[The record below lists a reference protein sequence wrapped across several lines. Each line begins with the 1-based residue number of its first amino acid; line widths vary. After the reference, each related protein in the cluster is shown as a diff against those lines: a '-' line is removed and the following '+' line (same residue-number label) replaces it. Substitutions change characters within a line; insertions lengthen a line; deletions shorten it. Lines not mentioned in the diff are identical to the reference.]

1 MQQGAAGGQ
10 CTFSNKTFCACNNN
24 LDNRDPIF
32 RGTDEFLII
41 LIFADNKC
49 HHLEALLPKL
59 ARSTFCRIFCV
70 RPKSCPSDNRQN
82 DSLLTIVIVFV
93 LEMFRDTGGL
103 TTKFVPVNFPPIFC
117 ISQNGK
123 SCKRYLCV
131 SGKITLLGYYY
142 INTKPKTA
150 AVALNCKTKMAF

>member
-49 HHLEALLPKL
+49 HHLEALLLKL
-59 ARSTFCRIFCV
+59 AKYILLNILCPSEELSVWQQTEWLLIDYCNCFCPRNVSRHRGSHNQVCPRQFSAHILHLAKWKELQEIFVCV
-70 RPKSCPSDNRQN
+70 RQN
-82 DSLLTIVIVFV
+82 NSIRLPL
-93 LEMFRDTGGL
+93 
-103 TTKFVPVNFPPIFC
+103 
-117 ISQNGK
+117 
-123 SCKRYLCV
+123 
-131 SGKITLLGYYY
+131 
-142 INTKPKTA
+142 NTKPKTA

>member
-49 HHLEALLPKL
+49 HHLG
-59 ARSTFCRIFCV
+59 AREVHFAEYSVSV
-70 RPKSCPSDNRQN
+70 RKVVR
-82 DSLLTIVIVFV
+82 
-93 LEMFRDTGGL
+93 L
-103 TTKFVPVNFPPIFC
+103 TTDRMTPY
-117 ISQNGK
+117 
-123 SCKRYLCV
+123 R
-131 SGKITLLGYYY
+131 LL
-142 INTKPKTA
+142 
-150 AVALNCKTKMAF
+150 